1 MAIQSFKDNL
11 THDLFHGIETK
22 KTARFK
28 GLEKVVRRKLDML
41 HYAHKLM
48 DLKSPP
54 GNNLEALKRDLG
66 GWHSIRINDQWRII
80 FQWSEKGPQHVCI
93 TDYHS

>member
-1 MAIQSFKDNL
+1 MAIQSFKDAL

-22 KTARFK
+22 KTVRFK
-28 GLEKVVRRKLDML
+28 GLGKVIRRKLDMI
-41 HYAHKLM
+41 HYTHKLI

-54 GNNLEALKRDLG
+54 GNNLEALKRDLV
-66 GWHSIRINDQWRII
+66 GWHSIRVNDQWRIV
-80 FQWSEKGPQHVCI
+80 FRWSEKGPQRVGI

>member
-1 MAIQSFKDNL
+1 MAIQSFKDDV

-28 GLEKVVRRKLDML
+28 GLEKVIRRKLDMI

-54 GNNLEALKRDLG
+54 GNNLEALKRDLVG
-66 GWHSIRINDQWRII
+66 CHSIRINDQWRII
-80 FQWSEKGPQHVCI
+80 FQWSEKGPQNVGI
-93 TDYHS
+93 MDYDS